1 MAITKVTAPNSVP
14 TSVSDYEAQNN
25 HLIGFINQVNNQSF
39 ILTDP
44 TGTDAPD
51 IKQGSYINHGG
62 NLYLVDTEDYTPSGS
77 PADGNVYIRVS
88 GDATLTAEFITDIS
102 GYAYNQ
108 AYGNLVNS
116 TYTLLPYLLVLASS
130 AWTKYRLDV
139 TTPQYRMNQDLR
151 TTDNVT
157 FASEIITGSEGART
171 AGDYAMYIY
180 SGSATT
186 ISSSSYT
193 KIFDCKIKYTGVY
206 RVKFF
211 MKASTSNTIYARV
224 YKSGSAFGTEQ
235 TVTGSTTPTEKTE
248 DLSFASGDILQIYGK
263 TDGSGVTNIIS
274 NIRVCTSEEG
284 IIIVA

>member
-14 TSVSDYEAQNN
+14 TAVSDYEAQNN

-44 TGTDAPD
+44 TGTDAPN

-108 AYGNLVNS
+108 AYGNMVNS

-151 TTDNVT
+151 TTDSPVFADPT
-157 FASEIITGSEGART
+157 FTSLTLGTAKGMRVSYEGL
-171 AGDYAMYIY
+171 G
-180 SGSATT
+180 T
-186 ISSSSYT
+186 I
-193 KIFDCKIKYTGVY
+193 G
-206 RVKFF
+206 
-211 MKASTSNTIYARV
+211 ASTNI
-224 YKSGSAFGTEQ
+224 SAMSIGEMRY
-235 TVTGSTTPTEKTE
+235 VTGSG
-248 DLSFASGDILQIYGK
+248 SSASGYYIK
-263 TDGSGVTNIIS
+263 TPVAAGVYVTIQARTIETTTLMKSLAQNTNITNDTSVIILIFRIS
-274 NIRVCTSEEG
+274 
-284 IIIVA
+284 